1 LTSLKEKLA
10 WYNLFYG
17 CTFVPRI
24 TNNKIYNKKQFKI
37 MSTFNVPTKADVS
50 ENNQTIF
57 DNLNKALGFVP
68 NLYATYAHSDT
79 ALENYLNFANAK
91 TSLSAKEKEVVNLA
105 VSEVNKC
112 IYCLSAHTAIGKMNG
127 FTDEQILEL
136 RAGRASFDNELDA
149 LARLAKN
156 ATENRG
162 KTDETVLGNFFSAG
176 YSKGNLIDV
185 IALVGEKTI
194 SNYLHNTTQVPVD
207 FPVAQPL
214 ETATV

>member
-1 LTSLKEKLA
+1 
-10 WYNLFYG
+10 
-17 CTFVPRI
+17 
-24 TNNKIYNKKQFKI
+24 
-37 MSTFNVPTKADVS
+37 MSTFNVPKRDQVS
-50 ENNQTIF
+50 ENNQAIF

-105 VSEVNKC
+105 VSEVNNC
-112 IYCLSAHTAIGKMNG
+112 VYCLSAHTAIGKMNG
-127 FTDEQILEL
+127 FKDAQILEL
-136 RAGRASFDNELDA
+136 RAGEASFNNKLDA

-156 ATENRG
+156 VTENRG
-162 KTDETVLGNFFSAG
+162 KTDEAVLENFFNAG

-185 IALVGEKTI
+185 ISLVGDKTI
-194 SNYLHNTTQVPVD
+194 SNYIHSTTQVPVD

-214 ETATV
+214 DAELV